1 MKQII
6 LFLILAGGLSF
17 SSGCA
22 YWYQQSKTFDECD
35 QDLEDC
41 YYTLQKYADMTSITN
56 YEDDFMKDCMKEK
69 GYRLVGEDKLPRRV
83 KRRDPD
89 MNSFWLLAGVA
100 GTLDEP

>member
-6 LFLILAGGLSF
+6 LFLILAIGLSF

-35 QDLEDC
+35 QDLGDC
-41 YYTLQKYADMTSITN
+41 YYVLQKYADMRSITD

-69 GYRLVGEDKLPRRV
+69 GYKLIGEDKLPRMV
-83 KRRDPD
+83 KRRDPGE
-89 MNSFWLLAGVA
+89 NFWLLAGVA
-100 GTLDEP
+100 GTIDEP